1 MSLLLTLAI
10 LAIDPQAART
20 DVSGGVAGEV
30 RGGWAPVQLNE
41 ESEPAFVLVV
51 SPNIDLRHANRRQGV
66 VSLGYSPRM
75 FLRLP
80 NRLSITRPLF
90 FHQTDLAYD
99 RPISRAWQFRTQ
111 ASADV
116 GELDYTAASFA
127 FDPGQTAVPEDVS
140 VLSFLIVDGGFGFT
154 GQVSPNTTL
163 AIATSAGT
171 RRPIGAEADEGVRPF
186 PDRVYGNLSIG
197 PRVQLTARDGI
208 SLTAVGSVNDFDPG
222 ALFGALDARAAWIHT
237 LRRNLDLAL
246 DAGVF
251 VTQVIA
257 RQDADIGDDGTAFP
271 VGGVSLNGRLRSRS
285 SYTLDGGVAA
295 GFSGLFDAISGRLLY
310 RARFNARM
318 QATFPPRW
326 SAGIDASF
334 LTSPTPEPIEAMG
347 AFPVP
352 ETLAQVQTPVR
363 YLIDDTKNIEF
374 GTIFGVRAPHLAAE
388 SFDSVRYEAWVYL
401 AFRIGGGTARGGR
414 EVGGRRTA
422 S

>member
-127 FDPGQTAVPEDVS
+127 FDPGQTAVPNVS

-154 GQVSPNTTL
+154 GQVSPTTSL
-163 AIATSAGT
+163 AIAASAGT
-171 RRPIGAEADEGVRPF
+171 RRPIGSDADEGVRPF
-186 PDRVYGNLSIG
+186 PDRVYANLSIG
-197 PRVQLTARDGI
+197 PRFQLTARDGI
-208 SLTAVGSVNDFDPG
+208 SLAAVASVNDFDPG
-222 ALFGALDARAAWIHT
+222 AVFGSGDIRFAWIHS

-251 VTQVIA
+251 VTRVIA
-257 RQDADIGDDGTAFP
+257 RQDDNTDNEGATFP
-271 VGGVSLNGRLRSRS
+271 VGGISLNGRLRSRS
-285 SYTLDGGVAA
+285 SYTLDGGVAT

-334 LTSPTPEPIEAMG
+334 LTSPTPEPIRVAG
-347 AFPVP
+347 GFPVP